1 MVAEPTLFLSED
13 CMLQVRAHTT
23 RSGVRVYCVR
33 DFVRVIVNKPNLKP
47 SDAMLYWLSSACSKE
62 LSMEHSILDQYPIRF
77 LGPYEPK
84 NICIVSSG
92 LMLLFEHLD
101 RRFGFIWPQYKEDI
115 RRRLQLLAEGKGS
128 EYVWDHDDGE
138 VDEMTAAR
146 DEALA
151 RGEGLDGP
159 PPGWKFSFGDD
170 KPASAETVA
179 QLEECMEAVA
189 AMGDM
194 VEEKLHT
201 VEPVKP
207 TRDRKASF
215 TLKSLM
221 QDLQIKVDQAF
232 MPAFGKAVST
242 RFKALCPDSETF
254 SRKKT
259 VYFYDTDRECLE
271 VIVQEEFLRH
281 SSRRAGEEFAN
292 GGD

>member
-1 MVAEPTLFLSED
+1 
-13 CMLQVRAHTT
+13 MLQVRAHTT

-62 LSMEHSILDQYPIRF
+62 LSMEHAILDQYPIRF

-92 LMLLFEHLD
+92 LMLLFDHLD

-115 RRRLQLLAEGKGS
+115 RRRLQLLAEGKGA

-242 RFKALCPDSETF
+242 RFKALCPGSETF
-254 SRKKT
+254 TRKKT
-259 VYFYDTDRECLE
+259 VYFYETDRGCLE
-271 VIVQEEFLRH
+271 DIVQEEFLRH
-281 SSRRAGEEFAN
+281 SSRRAGEEFEH
-292 GGD
+292 GDD